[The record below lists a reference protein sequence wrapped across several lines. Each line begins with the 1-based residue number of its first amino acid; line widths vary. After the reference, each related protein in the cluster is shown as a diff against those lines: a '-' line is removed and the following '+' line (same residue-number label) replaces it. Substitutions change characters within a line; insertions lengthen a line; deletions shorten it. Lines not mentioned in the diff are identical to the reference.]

1 MNDDNIPR
9 SVRPVY
15 IVIGQLVSV
24 RLDIILYGITQWI
37 FDTLVRT
44 FFQLYMSVSIEF
56 LFRRKRV
63 RIKYYNIRS
72 YVYTIPITYTLF
84 CYVIFH
90 ETEYCIIL

>member
-56 LFRRKRV
+56 LFRQKRV
-63 RIKYYNIRS
+63 RTKYYS

-90 ETEYCIIL
+90 ETEYYIIL